1 MTNWLRAQAL
11 LCDLD
16 GTLVDSSGSVER
28 SWRRWVDQRAPVMV
42 GSLEELLDHQ
52 RGRVADDTIATF
64 APSLSPDEV
73 AADARAHLAGQAADS
88 QDTVA
93 LPGVA
98 LVLGELSGLGAP
110 WAVVTSADRRL
121 AQVRLQAAG
130 LPPAPV
136 LLAAD
141 QVERPKP
148 DPEGYRRAAEALGA
162 QPSRCLVVEDAP
174 AGVAA
179 GLAAGCRVLV
189 VGGEGAAADLDP
201 GAIPFSWGDVV
212 DVRGGPDDVVLHL
225 R

>member
-28 SWRRWVDQRAPVMV
+28 SWRRWVDRRASAMV
-42 GSLEELLDHQ
+42 GSLDDLLDHQ

-73 AADARAHLAGQAADS
+73 AADARAHLAGQAEDS
-88 QDTVA
+88 SDTVA

-148 DPEGYRRAAEALGA
+148 DPEGYRMAATALGA
-162 QPSRCLVVEDAP
+162 DPSRCLVVEDAP

-189 VGGEGAAADLDP
+189 VGAEAAASTLDP
-201 GAIPFSWGDVV
+201 AAIPFSWADVV